1 MQEPANMEVD
11 LMRHERAMKPGGV
24 GVSEGGK
31 RGVVVRMGECVSE
44 LVLGRVWDRNRGLHS
59 ATAVLGCGVEARL
72 SAEYFIE
79 TIGMRWFLN
88 LEMGCR
94 EKTD

>member
-31 RGVVVRMGECVSE
+31 RGMVARMRERVGEIMVS
-44 LVLGRVWDRNRGLHS
+44 RVWGRDRGVTQCDRS
-59 ATAVLGCGVEARL
+59 LGMWC
-72 SAEYFIE
+72 
-79 TIGMRWFLN
+79 
-88 LEMGCR
+88 
-94 EKTD
+94 

>member
-31 RGVVVRMGECVSE
+31 RGVVARMRESVGE
-44 LVLGRVWDRNRGLHS
+44 LVLSRV
-59 ATAVLGCGVEARL
+59 
-72 SAEYFIE
+72 
-79 TIGMRWFLN
+79 
-88 LEMGCR
+88 
-94 EKTD
+94 